1 MGIAKPSINLFYELA
16 SQSYGITNG
25 KGLDGS
31 LTTILSIADDDVA
44 DYYVKDQQDLKNSL
58 LSLANVVIEF
68 DLEDK
73 RFRSIKPK
81 VDLEYIDSP

>member
-1 MGIAKPSINLFYELA
+1 LPEIQPSINLFYELA

-31 LTTILSIADDDVA
+31 LTTILSIADADVA

-68 DLEDK
+68 GLEDK
-73 RFRSIKPK
+73 RFRGNF
-81 VDLEYIDSP
+81 SPSQKFKN

>member
-1 MGIAKPSINLFYELA
+1 MNIAKPPINLFYELA

-25 KGLDGS
+25 KGSNGS

-44 DYYVKDQQDLKNSL
+44 DYYVKDQKDLKDSL

-73 RFRSIKPK
+73 RFRG
-81 VDLEYIDSP
+81 V